1 MANAVIAQIGA
12 GLRIIGPIGLHA
24 VRDRVITFRRC
35 SCSGVI
41 VVLIIVIA
49 WRVIRARSAIIAVT
63 IRSEDAADDS
73 TRDGAGDEAAAAVP
87 MAVAAAMP
95 GSAAATANMRLCL
108 HSSRAAGR
116 SHRRASNWAA
126 NTGTRRTARHETSSR
141 HAAATTNADANGTS
155 DRAPGGRSLRQA
167 CGRHGD
173 RQNQSR

>member
-73 TRDGAGDEAAAAVP
+73 TRDGAGDEAAAVP